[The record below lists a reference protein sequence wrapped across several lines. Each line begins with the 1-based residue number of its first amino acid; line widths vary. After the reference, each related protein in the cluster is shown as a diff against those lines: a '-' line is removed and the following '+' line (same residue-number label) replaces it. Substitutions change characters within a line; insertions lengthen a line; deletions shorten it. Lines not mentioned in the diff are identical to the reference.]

1 MIRRWPSTVRL
12 RLRTVQCEYRPVKWS
27 PEPRTQFLR
36 LIQHGADIEWSVPG
50 LEASTAYKAAFQ
62 YFSEKVRTL
71 QLLGVK
77 PGVTRA
83 EIKAAILGVEKAR
96 FSYSRA
102 RYGVAQQLLDSPLK
116 SALPAGVDSVPAYTS
131 AVAELLW
138 ECAGR
143 PEGTA
148 EADWYSAEEI
158 GRLAREGTFHSSGGR
173 H

>member
-1 MIRRWPSTVRL
+1 MVLTLS
-12 RLRTVQCEYRPVKWS
+12 
-27 PEPRTQFLR
+27 
-36 LIQHGADIEWSVPG
+36 GASVG

-77 PGVTRA
+77 SGVTRA

-102 RYGVAQQLLDSPLK
+102 RDGVAQQLLDSPLK

-158 GRLAREGTFHSSGGR
+158 GRLAREGTFRSSGA
-173 H
+173 